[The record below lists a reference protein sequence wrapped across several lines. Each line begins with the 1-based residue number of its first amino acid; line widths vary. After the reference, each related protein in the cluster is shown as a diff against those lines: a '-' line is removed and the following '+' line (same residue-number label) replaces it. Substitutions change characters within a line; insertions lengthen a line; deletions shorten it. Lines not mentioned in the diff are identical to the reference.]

1 MGQNDNM
8 AWGTGSRGN
17 RAEKLIKVKRWLQRL
32 NRVET
37 MCTWRFENW
46 EKTGDLVHV
55 EVGTGREQGRRR
67 DGSYEPESNFRV

>member
-1 MGQNDNM
+1 MGQKDNM
-8 AWGTGSRGN
+8 AWGMGSRGN

-46 EKTGDLVHV
+46 AKTGDPVHV
-55 EVGTGREQGRRR
+55 EVGTREGARKEEGWKLRA
-67 DGSYEPESNFRV
+67 